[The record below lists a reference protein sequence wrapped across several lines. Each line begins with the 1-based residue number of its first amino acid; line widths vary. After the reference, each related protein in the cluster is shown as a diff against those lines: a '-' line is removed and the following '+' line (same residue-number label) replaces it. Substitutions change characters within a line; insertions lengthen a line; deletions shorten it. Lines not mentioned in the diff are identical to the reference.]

1 MAFLD
6 NSGDIILDAVL
17 TDLGRMRMATG
28 DFGIVKFALGDDEV
42 DYSLYDI
49 NHISGSA
56 YYDLKIMQTPV
67 LEAFTN
73 NTSVIKSNLM
83 TLGGT
88 ALYLPVLKINQ
99 RSTFGRSL
107 YVNAPP
113 DGGGADGGDI
123 FLVIYDSTTKEKLDG
138 TRMADSPSEGVNVIG
153 GEQKNYLDATSVG
166 AGQPGHTCV
175 DQGLDTP
182 DISPLRTSYLDGGA
196 GGISLKE
203 SEYMVEIDNR
213 LGRIVGVEFESLDAG
228 PSDDDNMSAYI
239 ISEGSTTLADMT
251 LTDLSAAGDDET
263 FGVTTEIQGPRGT
276 RIRFKIESTGTEL
289 AGNDNLLD
297 KLGRTL
303 TSAVSTTMFGSDI
316 TSTFATV
323 KYLDTNIRV
332 RGMTTGYAIDI
343 PFRFLKII

>member
-88 ALYLPVLKINQ
+88 ALYLPVLKVNQ
-99 RSTFGRSL
+99 RSNIGRSL
-107 YVNAPP
+107 YVNASP
-113 DGGGADGGDI
+113 DGGGSDGGDL
-123 FLVIYDSTTKEKLDG
+123 FLVIYDGTTKEKLNG
-138 TRMADSPSEGVNVIG
+138 TRMLDDPTDGVRVIG
-153 GEQKNYLDATSVG
+153 GEEKNFLDATSIG
-166 AGQPGHTCV
+166 ATHDGHCCI

-213 LGRIVGVEFESLDAG
+213 LGKIVGYEGEPLDAG

-239 ISEGSTTLADMT
+239 ISNSSTGISELTI
-251 LTDLSAAGDDET
+251 TDLSAAGDDET

-276 RIRFKIESTGTEL
+276 RIRFKIDTTGTEL
-289 AGNDNLLD
+289 AGNDNILD

-303 TSAVSTTMFGSDI
+303 TSTVSTTMFGTDI